1 MKKLLY
7 LAELGLLAI
16 PVFLAVIIFSALS
29 FIFDIWEKFFGKSR

>member
-16 PVFLAVIIFSALS
+16 LVFLAVIIFSALS
-29 FIFDIWEKFFGKSR
+29 FIFDIGEKIFGKSR